1 MNDPTRAPYERR
13 NAMTANLKLEPRV
26 VREGLLRTPRMIAG
40 LGESLFTHFRSAVE
54 PCRLPIPV
62 PIPVRRPLP
71 KRAALALGLALCGAL
86 AMAPAA
92 RASSAWQTSADGRL
106 VDVEVL
112 VDGNSAPLYW
122 KPGAWDRRYFQ
133 AFRGRNYSLAVTNQT
148 GRRVGVLIAVDG
160 VNVVSGDRS
169 NLAGT
174 EPMYVL
180 GPYERAVIRGWRT
193 SLRDVRRFVFVDEE
207 RSYAERTG
215 QANGDMGWIRVL
227 SFREREP
234 QVYIEPRERRDHDW
248 EPYGS
253 REQQRDEAA
262 APKTEGGETGNG
274 KQRADAPST
283 RADGAKPQAESFRG
297 LPAPAPESNPGTGW
311 GDRSWDPVE
320 RTVFLA
326 AWSATDRVSLRYEYE
341 SGLVALGIY
350 PRTHRT
356 WERENGELSFAR
368 VPRW

>member
-1 MNDPTRAPYERR
+1 MNDPTRAPHERR
-13 NAMTANLKLEPRV
+13 IAMTAQQKLEPRV
-26 VREGLLRTPRMIAG
+26 DREGLLRTPRKIAG
-40 LGESLFTHFRSAVE
+40 PRESLFIHIRPAVE
-54 PCRLPIPV
+54 PCRLPIQV
-62 PIPVRRPLP
+62 PIPVRRPMP
-71 KRAALALGLALCGAL
+71 KLAAGLALGIALCAS
-86 AMAPAA
+86 MMVTQAA
-92 RASSAWQTSADGRL
+92 RASSAWQSNADGRL

-112 VDGNSAPLYW
+112 VDGSSAPLYW
-122 KPGAWDRRYFQ
+122 KPGVWDRRYFQ

-160 VNVVSGDRS
+160 LNVVSGDHS
-169 NLAGT
+169 NLGNT

-234 QVYIEPRERRDHDW
+234 QVWIEPRERRDPDEW
-248 EPYGS
+248 QPYGS
-253 REQQRDEAA
+253 REQQRDQAG
-262 APKTEGGETGNG
+262 APKADGGETGNG
-274 KQRADAPST
+274 KQRAVAPPT
-283 RADGAKPQAESFRG
+283 RVEESKPQAESFRG
-297 LPAPAPESNPGTGW
+297 QPAPESNPGTGW

-326 AWSATDRVSLRYEYE
+326 EHAATDRISLRYEYE
-341 SGLVALGIY
+341 SGLAALGIY

-356 WERENGELSFAR
+356 WDRERGELTFAR
-368 VPRW
+368 YPRW

>member
-1 MNDPTRAPYERR
+1 
-13 NAMTANLKLEPRV
+13 MTAHPILQ
-26 VREGLLRTPRMIAG
+26 T
-40 LGESLFTHFRSAVE
+40 SQVE
-54 PCRLPIPV
+54 PCRLPIPA
-62 PIPVRRPLP
+62 PIPVRRPMP
-71 KRAALALGLALCGAL
+71 KLAAALVLGFTLSAIPVLTPL
-86 AMAPAA
+86 A
-92 RASSAWQTSADGRL
+92 RASSAWQSNADGRL

-122 KPGAWDRRYFQ
+122 KPGTWDRRYFQ

-160 VNVVSGDRS
+160 LNVVSGDRS
-169 NLAGT
+169 NLTGT

-207 RSYAERTG
+207 HSYAEGSG

-234 QVYIEPRERRDHDW
+234 QVWIEPYQRRDRDGD
-248 EPYGS
+248 PYGS
-253 REQQRDEAA
+253 REQKLDENR
-262 APKTEGGETGNG
+262 APKDEGNESGSG
-274 KQRADAPST
+274 KQRAEAPST
-283 RADGAKPQAESFRG
+283 RAEGAKPQADSFRG

-326 AWSATDRVSLRYEYE
+326 AWSATDRISLRYEYA
-341 SGLVALGIY
+341 SGLMALGIY
-350 PRTHRT
+350 PRTPRT
-356 WERENGELSFAR
+356 WDRERGELSFAR
-368 VPRW
+368 APRW

>member
-1 MNDPTRAPYERR
+1 VGT
-13 NAMTANLKLEPRV
+13 
-26 VREGLLRTPRMIAG
+26 
-40 LGESLFTHFRSAVE
+40 
-54 PCRLPIPV
+54 
-62 PIPVRRPLP
+62 
-71 KRAALALGLALCGAL
+71 GA
-86 AMAPAA
+86 
-92 RASSAWQTSADGRL
+92 T
-106 VDVEVL
+106 
-112 VDGNSAPLYW
+112 
-122 KPGAWDRRYFQ
+122 FQ

-148 GRRVGVLIAVDG
+148 GPRVGVLIAVDG

-169 NLAGT
+169 NLTGT

-227 SFREREP
+227 SFREREQ

-262 APKTEGGETGNG
+262 APKAEGGESGNG

-297 LPAPAPESNPGTGW
+297 LPAPRPSPTPAPAGATAAGIRSSAPCSSPRGRRPIASRCATSTSPDWSRSASTRARTAPGTA
-311 GDRSWDPVE
+311 
-320 RTVFLA
+320 RTA
-326 AWSATDRVSLRYEYE
+326 S
-341 SGLVALGIY
+341 
-350 PRTHRT
+350 
-356 WERENGELSFAR
+356 
-368 VPRW
+368 